1 MFLPGGNREEP
12 CLERNL
18 ADKGYRQSPHV
29 GVKSGMLEIHLPD
42 HTDGE
47 LGGDKDRV
55 QEVRRG
61 SAYLSLWSRAAE
73 GVEEKGHS

>member
-1 MFLPGGNREEP
+1 M
-12 CLERNL
+12 
-18 ADKGYRQSPHV
+18 